1 MSSTI
6 KELVDNLMIEQWS
19 TSSSYERYYNEC
31 QPSQCTYTYESSGN
45 TDDIVYTFEPRKNII
60 HIVII
65 LLAIIGGLT
74 AVLLGV
80 VPLLVRLI
88 MFCFGKKRTNI
99 VPEMSTVRT

>member
-80 VPLLVRLI
+80 ALLLVRSI
-88 MFCFGKKRTNI
+88 MFCFGKKRRNV
-99 VPEMSTVRT
+99 VP